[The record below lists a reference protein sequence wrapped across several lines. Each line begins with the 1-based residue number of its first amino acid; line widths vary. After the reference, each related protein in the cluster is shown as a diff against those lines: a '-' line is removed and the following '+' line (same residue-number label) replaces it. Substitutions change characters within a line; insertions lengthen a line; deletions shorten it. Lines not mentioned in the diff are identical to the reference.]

1 MSLARR
7 KLSRPGRYL
16 LRLYVLGRSE
26 QAAFKIVALREQDLA
41 DLEILLPSMSL
52 AERKVLFRI
61 MQHVGT
67 FRPDWAQKI
76 KYFLEEQGWET
87 G

>member
-7 KLSRPGRYL
+7 KLSRPGRCL